1 MAGYMAISGRLVVIP
16 APKMGHFGLTHLFI
30 HLFKDN
36 LFGLYTELG
45 YYAMSQ
51 RCCSKTQTCYP
62 EVTIKWC
69 CQINEEVVFIKR
81 GVRKKVC
88 IMHDDSKI

>member
-1 MAGYMAISGRLVVIP
+1 MAGYVAISGRLMVIS
-16 APKMGHFGLTHLFI
+16 APKLGQFELTHLFF

-45 YYAMSQ
+45 YYAISQ
-51 RCCSKTQTCYP
+51 RCCSKTQHCYQ

-69 CQINEEVVFIKR
+69 CQTSEEVVSIKC
-81 GVRKKVC
+81 GVRKEV
-88 IMHDDSKI
+88 HNAR